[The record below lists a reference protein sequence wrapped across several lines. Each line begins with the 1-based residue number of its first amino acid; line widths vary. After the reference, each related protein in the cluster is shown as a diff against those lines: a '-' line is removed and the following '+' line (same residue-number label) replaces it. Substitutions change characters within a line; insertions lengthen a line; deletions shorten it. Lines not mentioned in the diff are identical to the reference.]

1 MEALT
6 GESTKM
12 VRENGVYVCV
22 PEILG
27 KAYKPWGVKQWYKTM
42 LEL

>member
-1 MEALT
+1 MEALI

-22 PEILG
+22 PERFLG
-27 KAYKPWGVKQWYKTM
+27 RPTNHE
-42 LEL
+42 ELNNGIIQC